1 MEFKKFLLTEQRDYL
16 SQKVGD
22 VLTGVHELVQGG
34 KQVGARQLVR
44 HSEGIVNQIRKI
56 LHSSWPRTEFKYL
69 RKLQKCG
76 VGLAKCIDEKGDL
89 REVLN
94 SVRHEL
100 EQLSQKLGEPINTLG
115 SPKKKDKLKPPEEP
129 KDGQDQAMDGQ
140 DQAMPDA
147 QGQDPQG
154 QGPAPDQPDSPPA
167 ADQQA

>member
-1 MEFKKFLLTEQRDYL
+1 MEFKKFLLTEQREYL
-16 SQKVGD
+16 SHKVGD

-115 SPKKKDKLKPPEEP
+115 SPKKKDKPKPPEESANGP
-129 KDGQDQAMDGQ
+129 DQTQPAEAETQGQDQQPPEQPSG
-140 DQAMPDA
+140 DA
-147 QGQDPQG
+147 
-154 QGPAPDQPDSPPA
+154 APDQQA
-167 ADQQA
+167 A

>member
-22 VLTGVHELVQGG
+22 VLTAVHELIQGG

-56 LHSSWPRTEFKYL
+56 LHSSWPRTEYKFL

-89 REVLN
+89 TDTLN

-115 SPKKKDKLKPPEEP
+115 SPKKKDKPKPPTEESGDDQAQPTGQSSQGPPEE
-129 KDGQDQAMDGQ
+129 G
-140 DQAMPDA
+140 
-147 QGQDPQG
+147 QGQPNQPPQQSQDIG
-154 QGPAPDQPDSPPA
+154 AG
-167 ADQQA
+167 